1 MTEGRVLLPY
11 KVQGPREVC
20 YVYLLVRTTRIGSK
34 FFPFISSNMPSR
46 YFRQRQIMFSFG
58 LKSRTFHFNASA
70 ISVIL
75 YVLSRSILE
84 RVEYSKSKATYDS
97 YQTTYNLG
105 HGESLASCE
114 EIESNKDNH
123 SL

>member
-1 MTEGRVLLPY
+1 MSNHVKFWIEKSNFQLQCVSQPY
-11 KVQGPREVC
+11 Q
-20 YVYLLVRTTRIGSK
+20 Y
-34 FFPFISSNMPSR
+34 
-46 YFRQRQIMFSFG
+46 
-58 LKSRTFHFNASA
+58 
-70 ISVIL
+70 

-84 RVEYSKSKATYDS
+84 RVEYSESKATYDS

-114 EIESNKDNH
+114 EIEGDKDNH